1 MVFDRSSVYVGS
13 MNFDQRSIRFNT
25 EVGLIVQSPELAEQT
40 ARRFEAM
47 TQPQSSYSVALQ
59 QMEPR
64 DLPRLTWSIV
74 EAGHAVSYSFEP
86 ARSAWPTFKVRLLS
100 LLPLDREL

>member
-64 DLPRLTWSIV
+64 DLLLQGYRIRALRQRHRF
-74 EAGHAVSYSFEP
+74 EASG
-86 ARSAWPTFKVRLLS
+86 RLLGK
-100 LLPLDREL
+100 